1 MPTRLP
7 ATPRKPRFIYRG
19 RIYVL
24 ELDPAV
30 LEEPK
35 FTAQN
40 PGCGKD
46 RGLGCL
52 YVGSTHDVDKR
63 IRIHRFGPGP
73 GDNPK
78 VRGSGLV
85 KKYFLGRRHDLEPSD
100 EYLTSGHATLAEAL
114 EAEFLRDAG
123 YRVYSN

>member
-1 MPTRLP
+1 MPTRP
-7 ATPRKPRFIYRG
+7 TTAPRKPRFIYRG

-24 ELDPAV
+24 ELDPRV
-30 LEEPK
+30 LEEPN
-35 FTAQN
+35 FAAQN

-46 RGLGCL
+46 PGRGCL

-63 IRIHRFGPGP
+63 IRLHRFGPGP
-73 GDNPK
+73 GDNPR
-78 VRGSGLV
+78 VRGSKIV
-85 KKYFLGRRHDLEPSD
+85 KNYFRGRRHDLEPPND
-100 EYLTSGHATLAEAL
+100 YLTSGHATLAEAL